1 MASDSTER
9 PSSGPDLVT
18 LVGLALV
25 YFIAG
30 RLGLS
35 FADIHS
41 SASAVWPPT
50 GIALAAVL
58 AFGAGAWPAVLAGAF
73 LVNLTIS
80 GAPLSSALIA
90 AGNTAEALAGAWLVT
105 RWAHG
110 AACFERVRDV
120 FRFAALAAGLATM
133 LSATVGV
140 TTLVLS
146 GQASSEAAAG
156 IWLTWWLG
164 DAAGALIF
172 APPLVLW
179 YRNRRIDVARA
190 RVSEA
195 ILTHA
200 FVMGVGVLTFA
211 SPVLSGYPLVFLC
224 LPPLAWVAFRF
235 GRRAAA
241 THVALLSMI
250 AIYTTQHG
258 VGPFV
263 MASRNESLLV
273 LQAFMATIALTMLPV
288 AALVAEYRRARTE
301 LEEAH
306 AQERRARA
314 EAEGASAAK
323 DEFLGML
330 SHELRNPLQAIHSSL
345 WLLDRAG
352 GEERPRKALDILRR
366 QTEHLTRLVNDL
378 LDVARVTAGRMPLV
392 PQPLNIAEAVR
403 KAVNALDAA
412 GRLDDH
418 RVEVEAVPVWLRADP
433 VRLEQILSNLVSNA
447 VKYTPQGGRVRITVG
462 HDGDDALVRVRDD
475 GMGIPPELLPRVF
488 EAFTQGRRGIDR
500 SEGGLGVGL
509 ALVQRLARL
518 HGGSVEASSDGPGR
532 GAEFVL
538 RLPMIGRASETEQP
552 KGGAAGPRR
561 VLIVE
566 DNADVREA
574 LRTLLVHAG
583 HIVYEAADGQEGV
596 DAALRL
602 KPDVVL
608 IDIGLPVLDGYQV
621 ARELR
626 ARRASL
632 GTDVRLVA
640 VTGYG
645 QAEDRRRSRAAG
657 FDEHLVK
664 PVDPEALQRALGE
677 LAAAANPQV
686 QEN

>member
-1 MASDSTER
+1 METAGLQR
-9 PSSGPDLVT
+9 PSEGPDLVQ

-25 YFIAG
+25 YFVAG
-30 RLGLS
+30 RIGLS

-50 GIALAAVL
+50 GIALAALLVH
-58 AFGAGAWPAVLAGAF
+58 GRGAWPAIFAGAF
-73 LVNLTIS
+73 LVNLTTS
-80 GAPLSSALIA
+80 GSALSSAIIA
-90 AGNTAEALAGAWLVT
+90 GGNTAEGLVGAWLVA
-105 RWAHG
+105 RWARG
-110 AACFERVRDV
+110 PACFERVGDV
-120 FRFAALAAGLATM
+120 FRFAGLAAGLATM
-133 LSATVGV
+133 VSAIVG
-140 TTLVLS
+140 TATLVAT
-146 GQASSEAAAG
+146 GQAPVESASAIG
-156 IWLTWWLG
+156 LTWWLG
-164 DAAGALIF
+164 DAAGALIV

-179 YRNRRIDVARA
+179 YRNRRIDIARGRVA
-190 RVSEA
+190 EA

-200 FVMGVGVLTFA
+200 FVMAVGVLCFA
-211 SPVLSGYPLVFLC
+211 SPVMSGYPLVFLC

-241 THVALLSMI
+241 THVVLLALV

-263 MASRNESLLV
+263 MATRNESLLV
-273 LQAFMATIALTMLPV
+273 LQSFMGTIALTILPM
-288 AALVAEYRRARTE
+288 AALVAEYRRATAE
-301 LEEAH
+301 LEESH

-314 EAEGASAAK
+314 EAEGASSAK
-323 DEFLGML
+323 DEFLAML

-345 WLLDRAG
+345 WLLDRAPEG
-352 GEERPRKALDILRR
+352 ERPKKALDILRR

-392 PQPLNIAEAVR
+392 PQPLNMADAVR
-403 KAVNALDAA
+403 KTVNALDAA

-418 RVEVEAVPVWLRADP
+418 QVEIEAEPVWLRADP

-447 VKYTPQGGRVRITVG
+447 LKYTPQGGRVRITVG
-462 HDGDDALVRVRDD
+462 HEGEEALVRVRDD
-475 GMGIPPELLPRVF
+475 GMGIPPDLLPRVF
-488 EAFTQGRRGIDR
+488 EVFSQGRRGLDR
-500 SEGGLGVGL
+500 GEGGLGVGL

-518 HGGSVEASSDGPGR
+518 HGGRVEASSDGPGR

-538 RLPMIGRASETEQP
+538 RLPMAATAVDPARPAEAAS
-552 KGGAAGPRR
+552 GPRR

-583 HIVYEAADGQEGV
+583 HIVYEAADGREGV
-596 DAALRL
+596 EAALRL

-608 IDIGLPVLDGYQV
+608 VDIGLPVLDGYQV

-626 ARRASL
+626 ERRAAL
-632 GTDVRLVA
+632 GGATRLVA

-645 QAEDRRRSRAAG
+645 QAEDRRRAREAG

-664 PVDPEALQRALGE
+664 PVDPEALQRALGQV
-677 LAAAANPQV
+677 AARAT
-686 QEN
+686 QES